1 MALSNHAIKHIQSL
15 RIKKFRQKYHQFIVE
30 GDKAVRELLAS
41 SWKIVQIY
49 HTKEFILENSP
60 ADLEVITDKEMERIS
75 HHQSPQHALAIVQM
89 NDNELDI
96 PINGMHI
103 FLDGIQDPGNL
114 GTIIRIADWYG
125 LKSVFCSPDTVEV
138 YNPKC
143 IDASMG
149 SFLRVKQ
156 FYIDGIEL
164 VNQCK
169 LPCYA
174 AAMNGQNIHE
184 LSLMNN
190 GLILIGNEG
199 KGIRKELLSKEG
211 VIGISIPRF
220 GGAESLNAA
229 VATGIIL
236 DNFFRAH

>member
-15 RIKKFRQKYHQFIVE
+15 RIKKFRQKYHEFIVE

-49 HTKEFILENSP
+49 HTHEFILEKGFSN
-60 ADLEVITDKEMERIS
+60 AELVTEKEMERIS
-75 HHQSPQHALAIVQM
+75 HHQAPQHALAIVQM
-89 NDNELDI
+89 DESQLVI
-96 PINGMHI
+96 PTQGLHL

-125 LKSVFCSPDTVEV
+125 LKYAYCSPDTVEV

-156 FYIDGIEL
+156 LYIEGLEL
-164 VNQCK
+164 LKNIH
-169 LPCYA
+169 LPVYA
-174 AAMNGQNIHE
+174 AEMNGQNIHQA
-184 LSLMNN
+184 SLAQD
-190 GLILIGNEG
+190 GLLLIGNEG
-199 KGIRKELLSKEG
+199 KGIRKELLSQA
-211 VIGISIPRF
+211 GINRISVPRF
-220 GGAESLNAA
+220 GTAESLNAA

-236 DNFFRAH
+236 DNFFRNA